1 MMKFILLS
9 LLCFGAFANVLISE
23 SKGIYT
29 AKINGDYEVRSFLKA
44 LRQRTW
50 SAYDQSLV
58 IDCNSTDQCF
68 VIIDATKGNYASYVE
83 VNRDEVKLVL
93 SRNNY
98 IYEFYNELNLEE
110 YTSFFGHTK
119 KRYRTSDRVVDL
131 IASKAGYSGSGYSLS
146 VRFNL

>member
-1 MMKFILLS
+1 MKFILLS
-9 LLCFGAFANVLISE
+9 LLCFGAFANVIINE

-29 AKINGDYEVRSFLKA
+29 AKINGDYEVQSFLKA

-50 SAYDQSLV
+50 SAHDQSLV
-58 IDCNSTDQCF
+58 IDCNSIDQCF
-68 VIIDATKGNYASYVE
+68 IIIDTNKGNYASYVE
-83 VNRDEVKLVL
+83 VDTDEVKVVL

-98 IYEFYNELNLEE
+98 IYEFYSELNLKE
-110 YTSFFGHTK
+110 YTSFFGHIK

-146 VRFNL
+146 VRFRL